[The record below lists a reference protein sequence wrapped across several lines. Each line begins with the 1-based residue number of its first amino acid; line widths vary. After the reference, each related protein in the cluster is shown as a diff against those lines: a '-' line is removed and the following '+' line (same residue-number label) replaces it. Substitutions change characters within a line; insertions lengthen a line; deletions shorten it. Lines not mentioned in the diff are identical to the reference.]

1 MRIGNAEIFV
11 VSDGASLTDGG
22 GFFGLVPRVLWE
34 KVCRPD
40 DLNRV
45 PSHLRSLLVFADDK
59 VILVDTGYGDKLSPK
74 MKRNLGMEG
83 SEDGRLIRD
92 LAKHGVAPEDV
103 DIVINTHLHA
113 DHCGGNTRI
122 MDGKVVPTFPNAAY
136 YVQRL
141 EMAEARYP
149 NERTRGTYFPENFVP
164 LEGSG
169 QLQIVDGDCQ
179 ITPSVSVWVTRGHTP
194 GHQIV
199 VVESEG
205 KTAMFLAD
213 ACSWA
218 VHLERL
224 AWVPA
229 FDLEPMVSIQTK
241 KRIGDWALKHDAVL
255 IFQHDPT
262 TVMGRVMPGDGP
274 GRFKVEK
281 ISAESA

>member
-1 MRIGNAEIFV
+1 MKIGNAEIFV
-11 VSDGASLTDGG
+11 VSDGAALLDGG

-34 KVCRPD
+34 KVYRPD

-45 PSHLRSLLVFADDK
+45 PSHLRSLLVFADGK

-74 MKRNLGMEG
+74 MKKNLGMEG
-83 SEDGRLIRD
+83 LEDGRLVRA
-92 LAKHGVAPEDV
+92 LEEHGVAPEDV

-122 MDGKVVPTFPNAAY
+122 VRGKVVPTFPNAVY

-149 NERTRGTYFPENFVP
+149 NERTRGTYFLENFVP
-164 LEGSG
+164 LEEAG
-169 QLQIVDGDCQ
+169 QLKIIDGDYR

-194 GHQIV
+194 GHQIA

-205 KTAMFLAD
+205 EAAMFLAD

-218 VHLERL
+218 VHMERL

-241 KRIGDWALKHDAVL
+241 KRIRDWALKHDAVL

-262 TVMGRVMPGDGP
+262 TVAGRVVPGDKD
-274 GRFKVEK
+274 GRFRIEK
-281 ISAESA
+281 ILAGAV